1 MSRRRRVI
9 TAITISLLLLAV
21 PVLGCGTKKQSDS
34 GAGSISRN
42 DVEKVELIDFHPRI
56 RCVSCMNVEENA
68 RELVKQEFADKVKE
82 GKLRFE
88 SLRSDDPANK
98 AILEELDTGG
108 SSLFLV
114 ITADGKRTHKAIP
127 EAWLY
132 WNKKEQCKEVIRNE
146 LSRYL

>member
-68 RELVKQEFADKVKE
+68 RELVKQ
-82 GKLRFE
+82 
-88 SLRSDDPANK
+88 
-98 AILEELDTGG
+98 
-108 SSLFLV
+108 
-114 ITADGKRTHKAIP
+114 
-127 EAWLY
+127 
-132 WNKKEQCKEVIRNE
+132 
-146 LSRYL
+146 